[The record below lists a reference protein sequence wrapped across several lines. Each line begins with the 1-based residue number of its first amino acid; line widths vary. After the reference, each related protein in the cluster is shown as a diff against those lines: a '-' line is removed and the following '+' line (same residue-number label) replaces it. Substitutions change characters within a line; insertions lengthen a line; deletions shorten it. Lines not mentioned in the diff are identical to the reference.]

1 MSKMDCAEARKPK
14 FSLAEPPPLRRPALP
29 QKSVAL
35 YVNRFHDG
43 DVSEAY
49 LSSTGVYSRKT
60 RAALKHRESKAHQE
74 QVLALTKAHLNYY
87 QLFCDPS
94 GYRRLYAMNHRT
106 GELVFDQYFLR
117 EPQRLTEMA
126 KALSLIHG
134 EAKLPQGMIICKA
147 VPNWFS
153 HFEYYVKNATGRDKF
168 EEWRTNK
175 DKRLSS
181 LQKIALRSQN
191 GEMV

>member
-1 MSKMDCAEARKPK
+1 MGQGMVSTV
-14 FSLAEPPPLRRPALP
+14 
-29 QKSVAL
+29 KSVIEEEE
-35 YVNRFHDG
+35 
-43 DVSEAY
+43 EAEFLNKD
-49 LSSTGVYSRKT
+49 LSRMAECDTFTIGEQFEISPQ
-60 RAALKHRESKAHQE
+60 KHRESQAHQE
-74 QVLALTKAHLNYY
+74 QVLALTEAHLDYY

-106 GELVFDQYFLR
+106 GELVFGQYFLR